1 MTRSIPTIKYSLLQ
15 GSFWMSFCVV
25 YTYASVFLLFK
36 GYSNSR
42 IGIVIAVSGMISVV
56 LQPAVASLSD
66 GEGKVTIRT
75 LIMILAAIVL
85 GCAGILSVTGLYF
98 LWYSLFYGILLATHQ
113 MITPLINA
121 VGMECID
128 HGIPVNF
135 GLARGIGSMAYA
147 FMSFLAGNLIEYF
160 SAGAI
165 PVLILICYIFI
176 LGAAWQF
183 RFRLEKCGAEEGIR
197 PEKKADKSGRIP
209 EKKTKEKSFFA
220 CHRRFFLLLIGVV
233 LLFIPHNMLNN
244 YLFQIMVYHNGGSR
258 EMGIAAGIAAALEL
272 PVMAV
277 FSVVVRRISSGNL
290 LKVSGVFFTVKAFMM
305 FTAAGT
311 TGIYLAQII
320 QMLGF
325 ALFIPASVYYANSHM
340 PEEDRAKGQAFMTAA
355 NTAGGVFGSLLGG
368 FLLDQ
373 KGVPFMIL
381 VSVLIS
387 AGGTVFALL
396 FAESGRDGEYSR
408 QTES

>member
-1 MTRSIPTIKYSLLQ
+1 MQRFIPTIKYSLLQ

-36 GYSNSR
+36 GYSNFQ
-42 IGIVIAVSGMISVV
+42 IGIIIAIAGMISVI
-56 LQPAVASLSD
+56 LQPVVAGLAD
-66 GEGKVTIRT
+66 RGNKITIRT
-75 LIMILAAIVL
+75 LIMLLTGIVL
-85 GCAGILSVTGLYF
+85 GCGGILSVTGLYF

-121 VGMECID
+121 VGMECINR
-128 HGIPVNF
+128 GISVNF

-147 FMSFLAGNLIEYF
+147 FMSFLAGNLIEHF

-165 PVLILICYIFI
+165 PILILGCYIFI
-176 LGAAWQF
+176 LVAAWQF
-183 RFRLEKCGAEEGIR
+183 RFHLEEGRSKNNIQSEEEKSKNNLIR
-197 PEKKADKSGRIP
+197 QERNEKKAFFVSH
-209 EKKTKEKSFFA
+209 KK
-220 CHRRFFLLLIGVV
+220 FFLLLIGVV
-233 LLFIPHNMLNN
+233 LLFITHNMLNN
-244 YLFQIMVYHNGGSR
+244 YLFQIMVFHNGGSR

-277 FSVVVRRISSGNL
+277 FSVVVRKISSGNL
-290 LKVSGVFFTVKAFMM
+290 LKISGIFFTVKAFLM
-305 FTAAGT
+305 FTAPGT
-311 TGIYLAQII
+311 VGIYLAQVV

-340 PEEDRAKGQAFMTAA
+340 PKEDRAKGQAFMTAA

-368 FLLDQ
+368 FLLDK

-381 VSVLIS
+381 ISVLIS
-387 AGGTVFALL
+387 AVGTVFALV
-396 FAESGRDGEYSR
+396 FAESGRDAEYSR
-408 QTES
+408 QIR